1 MTTTH
6 SSAPSGIADD
16 STRVGLLA
24 GRGRLRV
31 VAEGFAG
38 SIFAHILPTLSRETE
53 GIRGNR
59 RGIRKAAQ
67 PYSRKAKRLFS
78 AETESWRRGELN
90 PGPMTEPTVFYVRS
104 LLAKLAIFLPP
115 SMSQTTDGEHIR
127 S

>member
-6 SSAPSGIADD
+6 SSAPSGIAD
-16 STRVGLLA
+16 SSMSLTAA
-24 GRGRLRV
+24 GRGRFRV

-38 SIFAHILPTLSRETE
+38 PIFCPHFAHIIPVN
-53 GIRGNR
+53 RGNTKESA
-59 RGIRKAAQ
+59 GIRKAAQ
-67 PYSRKAKRLFS
+67 PYFRKAKRLVS
-78 AETESWRRGELN
+78 AEADWWRRGELN

>member
-24 GRGRLRV
+24 GRGRSRV
-31 VAEGFAG
+31 AAEGFAG
-38 SIFAHILPTLSRETE
+38 SIFAHIIP
-53 GIRGNR
+53 GNRGNTR
-59 RGIRKAAQ
+59 ESPGIEKAAQ
-67 PYSRKAKRLFS
+67 PYSRKAKRLVS
-78 AETESWRRGELN
+78 AEADWWRRGELN
-90 PGPMTEPTVFYVRS
+90 PGPITEPSVFYVRS

>member
-24 GRGRLRV
+24 GRGRLRI

-38 SIFAHILPTLSRETE
+38 SIFCPHFAHIIPRNRENTRE
-53 GIRGNR
+53 ST
-59 RGIRKAAQ
+59 GIRKAAQ
-67 PYSRKAKRLFS
+67 PYFRKAKRLVS
-78 AETESWRRGELN
+78 AEADWWRRGELN